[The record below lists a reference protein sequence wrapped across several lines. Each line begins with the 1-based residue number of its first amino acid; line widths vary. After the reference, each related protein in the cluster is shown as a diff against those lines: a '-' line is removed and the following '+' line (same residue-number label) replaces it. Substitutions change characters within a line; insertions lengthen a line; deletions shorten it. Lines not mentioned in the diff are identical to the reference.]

1 MLSRTGADPA
11 RVRLA
16 PGGGV
21 TSLPQDR
28 ALDMTWDIPES
39 IAAKADLRR
48 DDGWWAEPTRDGVIV
63 RSDSLRKAYVEATGR
78 CNLQCAVCPRQAWA
92 EGAGD
97 MTAGVYERLVSGL
110 PDTPPD
116 RFTLAFGGFGE
127 PTVHPRF
134 LDMVARARRAQR
146 RVELITNGTTMTAEF
161 ARELTALGVAQV
173 TVSVDGGSDEAYSAM
188 RGIDR
193 DAALEAVARLREQAR
208 RGSHRLSIG
217 VACVATA
224 RTAGSLPALIATAQR
239 LGLDFVSI
247 SNVVPHTR
255 EMAGEALFAYA
266 GQVSNMSPDTWRP
279 RLAVGRLD
287 LSASTRPLLDALLRQ
302 LPVVPPPALDRGE
315 WHNRCRFARDGV
327 VAVSWDG
334 RVTPC
339 LSLLYTHTE
348 HLGGR
353 DKTVRSF
360 DVGHVER
367 APLREIWRDPPFRA
381 LRARLREFDMS
392 PCLACGGCGISET
405 NEGDCF
411 GTPFPACSECLW
423 AQGIVLCP

>member
-1 MLSRTGADPA
+1 MGIP
-11 RVRLA
+11 
-16 PGGGV
+16 
-21 TSLPQDR
+21 
-28 ALDMTWDIPES
+28 WDIPDS
-39 IAAKADLRR
+39 IAAAADLRSG
-48 DDGWWAEPTRDGVIV
+48 DDLWAEPMQNGVVV
-63 RSDSLRKAYVEATGR
+63 RSDTLRKAYVEATGR
-78 CNLQCAVCPRQAWA
+78 CNLQCAMCPRQAWA
-92 EGAGD
+92 AGSGD
-97 MTAGVYERLVSGL
+97 MTADCFDRLLSGL
-110 PDTPPD
+110 PGSPPD
-116 RFTLAFGGFGE
+116 HLTLAFGGFGE

-134 LDMVARARRAQR
+134 LDMVAEARRAQC
-146 RVELITNGTTMTAEF
+146 RVEIITNGTIMTGEF
-161 ARELTALGVAQV
+161 AQDLAALGVAQV

-193 DAALEAVARLREQAR
+193 DAALEAVARLRDHAR
-208 RGSHRLSIG
+208 RGSHRMSIG

-239 LGLDFVSI
+239 LRLDFVSI

-255 EMAGEALFAYA
+255 EMADHALFTYA

-279 RLAVGRLD
+279 RLMVGRFD
-287 LSASTRPLLDALLRQ
+287 LNESTRPLLDSLLRQ
-302 LPVVPPPALDRGE
+302 LPIVPPPALDRGE

-360 DVGHVER
+360 DVGHIER

-392 PCLACGGCGISET
+392 PCLACGGCDISET

>member
-1 MLSRTGADPA
+1 MA
-11 RVRLA
+11 RR
-16 PGGGV
+16 
-21 TSLPQDR
+21 
-28 ALDMTWDIPES
+28 WDIHES
-39 IAAKADLRR
+39 VAAAGDLRPG
-48 DDGWWAEPTRDGVIV
+48 DELWAEPTRDGVVV

-78 CNLQCAVCPRQAWA
+78 CNLQCAMCPRQAWA
-92 EGAGD
+92 AGSGD
-97 MTAGVYERLVSGL
+97 MTAEVFDALLSGL
-110 PDTPPD
+110 PDVPPD

-127 PTVHPRF
+127 PTVHPQF
-134 LDMVARARRAQR
+134 LDMVAQARQARC
-146 RVELITNGTTMTAEF
+146 RVELITNGTTMTGEF
-161 ARELTALGVAQV
+161 AQGLAALGVAQV

-193 DAALEAVARLREQAR
+193 AAALEAVARLREHAR
-208 RGSHRLSIG
+208 RGPHRMSVG
-217 VACVATA
+217 VACVATG
-224 RTAGSLPALIATAQR
+224 RTVGSVPALIATAQR
-239 LGLDFVSI
+239 LSLDFVSI
-247 SNVVPHTR
+247 SNIVPHTR
-255 EMAGEALFAYA
+255 EMADDALFTYA

-279 RLAVGRLD
+279 RLTVGRFD
-287 LSASTRPLLDALLRQ
+287 FNEATRPLLEALLHQ
-302 LPVVPPPALDRGE
+302 LPIVPPPAFDRGE
-315 WHNRCRFARDGV
+315 WHNRCRFAREGV

-334 RVTPC
+334 RVAPC

-360 DVGHVER
+360 DVGHIHR
-367 APLREIWRDPPFRA
+367 TPLRDIWRESQFRE
-381 LRARLREFDMS
+381 LRARLRAFDMS

>member
-1 MLSRTGADPA
+1 
-11 RVRLA
+11 LA
-16 PGGGV
+16 
-21 TSLPQDR
+21 
-28 ALDMTWDIPES
+28 
-39 IAAKADLRR
+39 
-48 DDGWWAEPTRDGVIV
+48 
-63 RSDSLRKAYVEATGR
+63 
-78 CNLQCAVCPRQAWA
+78 
-92 EGAGD
+92 
-97 MTAGVYERLVSGL
+97 GL
-110 PDTPPD
+110 PDAPPD

-134 LDMVARARRAQR
+134 LEMVERARQAPC
-146 RVELITNGTTMTAEF
+146 RVELVTNGTTMTGEF
-161 ARELTALGVAQV
+161 AQDLAALGVAQV

-193 DAALEAVARLREQAR
+193 DAAFEAVARLCEHAR
-208 RGSHRLSIG
+208 RGSHRMSIG

-239 LGLDFVSI
+239 LRLDFVSI

-255 EMAGEALFAYA
+255 EMAVEALFTHA
-266 GQVSNMSPDTWRP
+266 GQVSNMDPGTWRP
-279 RLAVGRLD
+279 RVTVGRFD
-287 LSASTRPLLDALLRQ
+287 LTAATRPLLDALLRH
-302 LPVVPPPALDRGE
+302 LPIVPPPALDRGE
-315 WHNRCRFARDGV
+315 WHNRCRFARDGI
-327 VAVSWDG
+327 VAVSCDG
-334 RVTPC
+334 RVAPC
-339 LSLLYTHTE
+339 LSLLYTHNE

-360 DVGHVER
+360 DVGHVEGT
-367 APLREIWRDPPFRA
+367 PLKEIWRTPGFRA
-381 LRARLREFDMS
+381 LRARLRAFDMS

>member
-1 MLSRTGADPA
+1 MTADPPRPA
-11 RVRLA
+11 VDASGGISVPSACVAHMA
-16 PGGGV
+16 PAVGDDVFVEAVPDGILV
-21 TSLPQDR
+21 TVDR
-28 ALDMTWDIPES
+28 
-39 IAAKADLRR
+39 
-48 DDGWWAEPTRDGVIV
+48 
-63 RSDSLRKAYVEATGR
+63 LRKVYVEATGR
-78 CNLQCAVCPRQAWA
+78 CNLQCAMCPREAWA
-92 EGAGD
+92 AGSGD
-97 MTAGVYERLVSGL
+97 MTAECFQRLLSGL
-110 PDTPPD
+110 PDAPPG

-134 LDMVARARRAQR
+134 LEMVDLARQAQC
-146 RVELITNGTTMTAEF
+146 RVELVTNGTAMTTEF
-161 ARELTALGVAQV
+161 AHDLAALGVAQV

-193 DAALEAVARLREQAR
+193 HAALDAVARLREHAR
-208 RGSHRLSIG
+208 RSPHRLSIG
-217 VACVATA
+217 VACVLTR
-224 RTAGSLPALIATAQR
+224 RTVGSLPSLLATAQR
-239 LGLDFVSI
+239 LKLDFVSI
-247 SNVVPHTR
+247 SNAVPHTR
-255 EMAGEALFAYA
+255 EMADDALFTHA
-266 GQVSNMSPDTWRP
+266 GQVSNMNPGTWRP
-279 RLAVGRLD
+279 RLTVGRFD
-287 LSASTRPLLDALLRQ
+287 LNASTQPLLDALLHQ
-302 LPVVPPPALDRGE
+302 MPIVPPPALDSGQ

-360 DVGHVER
+360 DVGHVEHS
-367 APLREIWRDPPFRA
+367 PLREIWQEPAFRA
-381 LRARLREFDMS
+381 FRARVREYDMS
-392 PCLACGGCGISET
+392 PCLSCGGCDISET